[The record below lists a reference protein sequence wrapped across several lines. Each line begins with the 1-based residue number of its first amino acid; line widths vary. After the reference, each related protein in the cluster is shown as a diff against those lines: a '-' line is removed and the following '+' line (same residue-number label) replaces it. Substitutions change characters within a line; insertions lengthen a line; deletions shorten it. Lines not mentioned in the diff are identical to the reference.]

1 MTGRRG
7 GLSTGY
13 YAVFSRGKFVAK
25 YRENRLARMRA
36 AFVADAQILW
46 ISDHK

>member
-1 MTGRRG
+1 MTDRRA

-13 YAVFSRGKFVAK
+13 YAVFSRGQLVAK

-36 AFVADAQILW
+36 AFVPDAQILW
-46 ISDHK
+46 VKQ